1 MISMFTHLL
10 VPLDGSGLA
19 ETTLPYVR
27 TLAHGSG
34 DRAHVTLLHLIERAA
49 PSSVHGARHL
59 TTVPDAETYLTEI
72 AARFRAEGITVVTH
86 VDTNEGNDTA
96 GRIVDH
102 AAEMKAD
109 LIVLCAH
116 GRSGL
121 GRWLFGSIA
130 QKVLA
135 VGIAPVLMVL
145 PMSGTEP
152 RPPTLK
158 QILLP
163 LDGTP
168 DAETA
173 LALAA
178 NLAQAMG
185 GVMHLVLVVPTVGTL
200 SGAMS
205 SIARFNPKVTAELL
219 ESAGS
224 DAVVYLDAL
233 ASRLI
238 AQGVAVET
246 SIARDDPATAIVEQ
260 AKRVRADLIVMATHG
275 RAGMGG
281 AWAGSVSNKVLARS
295 PGPFLLIRAP
305 GSPQTIA

>member
-1 MISMFTHLL
+1 MKVDL
-10 VPLDGSGLA
+10 V
-19 ETTLPYVR
+19 
-27 TLAHGSG
+27 
-34 DRAHVTLLHLIERAA
+34 
-49 PSSVHGARHL
+49 
-59 TTVPDAETYLTEI
+59 
-72 AARFRAEGITVVTH
+72 
-86 VDTNEGNDTA
+86 
-96 GRIVDH
+96 
-102 AAEMKAD
+102 
-109 LIVLCAH
+109 VLCAH

-145 PMSGTEP
+145 PTGGTEP

-173 LALAA
+173 LPLAA
-178 NLAQAMG
+178 DLARAMG
-185 GVMHLVLVVPTVGTL
+185 GTMHLVLVVPTVGSL

-205 SIARFNPKVTAELL
+205 SIARFSPKVTAELL

-224 DAVVYLDAL
+224 DAIVYLNAL
-233 ASRLI
+233 ASRLTT
-238 AQGVAVET
+238 QGIAVET
-246 SIARDDPATAIVEQ
+246 SIARDDPATAILDQ

-305 GSPQTIA
+305 GPPQTIA

>member
-1 MISMFTHLL
+1 MFAHLL

-34 DRAHVTLLHLIERAA
+34 DRAYVTLLHLVERGA

-59 TTVPDAETYLTEI
+59 TTVPDAEAYLTEI
-72 AARFRAEGITVVTH
+72 AERFRAEGITVDTH
-86 VDTNEGNDTA
+86 VDTNEGGDTA

-102 AAEMKAD
+102 AAEMGVD
-109 LIVLCAH
+109 LVVLCAH

-145 PMSGTEP
+145 PTSGTEP
-152 RPPTLK
+152 RPPALR

-168 DAETA
+168 DAEIA
-173 LALAA
+173 LPLAA
-178 NLAQAMG
+178 DLARAMG
-185 GVMHLVLVVPTVGTL
+185 GTMHLVLVVPTVGSL

-205 SIARFNPKVTAELL
+205 SIARFSPKVTAELL

-224 DAVVYLDAL
+224 DAVVYLRDL
-233 ASRLI
+233 ASTLT

-246 SIARDDPATAIVEQ
+246 SIARDDPATAILDQ

-305 GSPQTIA
+305 GTPQTIA

>member
-1 MISMFTHLL
+1 VIGMFHHLL
-10 VPLDGSGLA
+10 IPLDGSGLA

-72 AARFRAEGITVVTH
+72 AARFRAAGITVATH

-102 AAEMKAD
+102 AAEMQAD

-135 VGIAPVLMVL
+135 VGVAPVLMVI
-145 PMSGTEP
+145 PTKHGA
-152 RPPTLK
+152 PPHFGR
-158 QILLP
+158 ILVP
-163 LDGTP
+163 LDGSTE
-168 DAETA
+168 AEIA
-173 LALAA
+173 LLYAREIVGAL
-178 NLAQAMG
+178 G
-185 GVMHLVLVVPTVGTL
+185 GTL
-200 SGAMS
+200 DLVYAV
-205 SIARFNPKVTAELL
+205 PKVESLTGGRAAVARYSPTASAALL
-219 ESAGS
+219 DEAEEGATTYMGAIA
-224 DAVVYLDAL
+224 D
-233 ASRLI
+233 RLRADHI
-238 AQGVAVET
+238 AVEAT
-246 SIARDDPATAIVEQ
+246 IVRDDPATAIVK
-260 AKRVRADLIVMATHG
+260 AAGRSHADLIVMASHG
-275 RAGMGG
+275 RAGMAG
-281 AWAGSVSNKVLARS
+281 AWAGSVSSKVLARA
-295 PGPFLLIRAP
+295 PGPFLLVRAP
-305 GSPQTIA
+305 GTPQHPA